1 MLRALFGTCV
11 AVLVAVATATAEEP
25 EALYTRG
32 LAAYQAGNYAEA
44 ITVFDDL
51 LREQPQ
57 RASALYYRGLAKAKL
72 GRFADAIPDFEA
84 AKQQDP
90 TLPVAGSLGA
100 AYFQLQ
106 RYREAK
112 PWLQKALAEDPGA
125 AGPANL
131 ALGIIAYNEEDYG
144 EADARL
150 AQAEAGGPSVQ
161 GTAAYYRGLAATRQ
175 ARDAEARAAF
185 TRALAATDPSIAQ
198 AATRQL
204 ALLSSRK
211 MPSQVTGLRSRP
223 MPLPEAPLARLYLFT
238 GYEYES
244 NVVLEDTPFITNES
258 GNRFVLGAG
267 GTYRALDTDR
277 VRWDLSYDFYQN
289 VYLDLS
295 NNLDLQGH
303 TVRSSTAFGS
313 GTVVP
318 GFHLSYSAYL
328 IGSSGYFDEVVGTPF
343 VAFEE
348 TGIGETQLFYR
359 TRGRDYLSP
368 PFDPV
373 EDAVNYAVGF
383 RQFFRLGTGGETID
397 VGYQFDRNVTRG
409 TNTPRSGLPDS
420 EDFDYEGDEADAG
433 VTWPIASV
441 GVIEVR
447 YGYRLED
454 YVHFNSLLQFLG
466 KRHDNTNYFNSVL
479 THDLTERIYARLQFR
494 GRFNNSNVNDFDY
507 DRLTLS
513 LTMGVR
519 L

>member
-1 MLRALFGTCV
+1 MLRALIGGCV
-11 AVLVAVATATAEEP
+11 VLVVAIEAPAAEDP
-25 EALYTRG
+25 EAEYTRG
-32 LAAYQAGNYAEA
+32 LVAYQAGHYAEA
-44 ITVFDDL
+44 ITVFDDVL
-51 LREQPQ
+51 QAQPQ

-72 GRFADAIPDFEA
+72 GKFADAIPDLEM

-112 PWLQKALAEDPGA
+112 PWLQKALSEEPAGA
-125 AGPANL
+125 ASANL
-131 ALGIIAYNEEDYG
+131 ALGIIAYNEENYA
-144 EADARL
+144 EAETYL
-150 AQAEAGGPSVQ
+150 AQAEAGGPNVQ
-161 GTAAYYRGLAATRQ
+161 GTAAYYRGLVATRQ
-175 ARDAEARAAF
+175 ARDADARAAF
-185 TRALAATDPSIAQ
+185 TRARAAGDPSIAE
-198 AATRQL
+198 AAARQL

-211 MPSQVTGLRSRP
+211 VPSQVAGLRSRP
-223 MPLPEAPLARLYLFT
+223 MPLPEAPLARLYLLA

-244 NVVLEDTPFITNES
+244 NVVLEDTPFITNKS

-267 GTYRALDTDR
+267 GTYRLMDTEQ

-295 NNLDLQGH
+295 NSLDLQGH

-328 IGSSGYFDEVVGTPF
+328 IGSSGYFDEMVGTPF

-348 TGIGETQLFYR
+348 AGIGETQLFCR
-359 TRGRDYLSP
+359 IRGRDYLSP

-373 EDAVNYAVGF
+373 EDALNYAVGF
-383 RQFFRLGTGGETID
+383 RQFFRLGTGGQTID
-397 VGYQFDRNVTRG
+397 VGYQFDRNATRG
-409 TNTPRSGLPDS
+409 TSTPRSGLPDS
-420 EDFDYEGDEADAG
+420 EDFDYEGHEADAG
-433 VTWPIASV
+433 VSSPLASI
-441 GVIEVR
+441 GVLEVR
-447 YGYRLED
+447 YGYRAED
-454 YVHFNSLLQFLG
+454 YLHFNSLLQFLG

-479 THDLTERIYARLQFR
+479 TRDLTEHLYGRLQYR

-507 DRLTLS
+507 DRHTVS
-513 LTMGVR
+513 LTMGLR
-519 L
+519 F